1 MIKTLLLIAILG
13 SSEVAQE
20 AQKWNGKFFKRGQSA
35 RCADFVGEVV
45 TRSGGTPPVGYQK
58 CTSWL
63 GWGKKVSLS
72 NIQKGD
78 IVIYSSNGRYNHIGI
93 YIGNKEIIHRPTLS
107 KPVGTM
113 DLHYRKII
121 GIRRK

>member
-1 MIKTLLLIAILG
+1 MIKTLILICILG
-13 SSEVAQE
+13 TSTVAQE
-20 AQKWNGKFFKRGQSA
+20 AKKWNGKYFKKGQTA
-35 RCADFVGEVV
+35 RCADFVGEVIKK
-45 TRSGGTPPVGYQK
+45 SGGTPPVGYQK

-63 GWGKKVSLS
+63 GWGKRLSFS

-93 YIGNKEIIHRPTLS
+93 YIGDKKIIHRPTS
-107 KPVGTM
+107 SRPVGTM
-113 DLHYRKII
+113 SLYYRRII